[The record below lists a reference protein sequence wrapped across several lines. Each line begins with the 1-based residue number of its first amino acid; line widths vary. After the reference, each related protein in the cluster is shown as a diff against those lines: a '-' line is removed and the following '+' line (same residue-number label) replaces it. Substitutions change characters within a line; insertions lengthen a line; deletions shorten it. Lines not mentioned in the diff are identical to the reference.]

1 MRRIYFTAM
10 FTLIACAV
18 MTNQIYAQNQT
29 KTSKTVTI
37 VTKTI
42 NENGDVEVKK
52 MVLEG
57 DDIEK
62 QIKHINIDDIESVN
76 VNVKSADMKDQH
88 GEMHDIIVKSN
99 GNSEIIT
106 IDINGDMSDIDVAE
120 IAQIKGA
127 KKLADCKTMIK
138 VMKEGDKFPEAMTF
152 ISGDEIEIQSGDHHR
167 IVTIVSDQSND
178 PEKGFMG
185 VVLGEE
191 TAKGVVVNS
200 VVRGS
205 GAEKAGIQAGDV
217 LTKINKKKIKL
228 DSDISEA
235 LAGTKP
241 NDAVNVALLRDGV
254 KISQF
259 VKLGSPNHQRHF
271 TRTKTRTFNDIK
283 QRKINCAALGVYTGI
298 SSSRDGARVIRTIK
312 GSGAE
317 DAGLQ
322 SNDVIIALDNV
333 KVANYD
339 ELHTAIGK
347 YDPGATLSVTYVR
360 NGIEETVDASLT
372 QWVELPEFKDKPL
385 YQEATCEEPKEEVKA
400 ETLTPAI
407 PVDRT
412 LELDEFSVFPNPT
425 YGPVTL
431 NFKGEAVPTVI
442 TVTDAT
448 GRQVFREDLP
458 KFDGAYNKELQL
470 DRVPTGTLY
479 MNITQGEKT
488 FTETIVISRV

>member
-29 KTSKTVTI
+29 KTSKTITI

-57 DDIEK
+57 DDIK
-62 QIKHINIDDIESVN
+62 NQIKDLNVEDIQSIDVN
-76 VNVKSADMKDQH
+76 VQSAGMTDQE

-99 GNSEIIT
+99 GNSEMIT
-106 IDINGDMSDIDVAE
+106 IDIDDTNMNLAE
-120 IAQIKGA
+120 IVKIKGA
-127 KKLADCKTMIK
+127 KNLADCKTMVRVI
-138 VMKEGDKFPEAMTF
+138 KEGEKFPEALT
-152 ISGDEIEIQSGDHHR
+152 IDIEADKIDIESGEHHR
-167 IVTIVSDQSND
+167 VVTIVSDRTND

-185 VVLGEE
+185 VVLGEA
-191 TAKGVVVNS
+191 TAKGVVVSS

-217 LTKINKKKIKL
+217 LTKVNKKKIKT

-241 NDAVNVALLRDGV
+241 NDAVNVAVLRDGV
-254 KISQF
+254 KVSQF
-259 VKLGSPNHQRHF
+259 VKLGSANNQRHF

-283 QRKINCAALGVYTGI
+283 QRKINCAALGVYTGV

-322 SNDVIIALDNV
+322 ANDVIIALDNV

-339 ELHTAIGK
+339 ELHTTIGK

-360 NGIEETVDASLT
+360 NGIEESVDASLT
-372 QWVELPEFKDKPL
+372 QWIELPEFKEKPM
-385 YQEATCEEPKEEVKA
+385 YQQATCEEPEEEVKA
-400 ETLTPAI
+400 EVLTPAI

-412 LELDEFSVFPNPT
+412 LELEDFSVFPNPT

-431 NFKGEAVPTVI
+431 NFRGEAVPTVI

-488 FTETIVISRV
+488 YTETIVISRV